1 MTDKLSTVF
10 IPTNNYPL
18 ILIQVGMSD
27 TEEMLNRSPKT
38 VRLIKA
44 KKLEIEIEFY
54 LILPF
59 EDDSTAQGRRKRSWN

>member
-1 MTDKLSTVF
+1 M
-10 IPTNNYPL
+10 
-18 ILIQVGMSD
+18 LIQVGMSD

-38 VRLIKA
+38 VRLIKV

-59 EDDSTAQGRRKRSWN
+59 EDDSTAQERRKRSWN